1 MQWLVHPSSRILI
14 KGDAEKE
21 LLYFLGIH
29 KSQNSKLCI
38 AFTLDENFLSKQ
50 GDGYKT
56 EFSRKAH
63 CSDCAGIVS
72 HREISFG
79 SALFFQRENRDFS
92 SFFLPSLS
100 FLAAA

>member
-1 MQWLVHPSSRILI
+1 MQWLVHPGSRILI

-21 LLYFLGIH
+21 ILYFLGIH
-29 KSQNSKLCI
+29 KSQSSKLCI

-72 HREISFG
+72 HCEISFG
-79 SALFFQRENRDFS
+79 NALVFRERIEIFPLFS
-92 SFFLPSLS
+92 FPPCLS
-100 FLAAA
+100 

>member
-1 MQWLVHPSSRILI
+1 M

-21 LLYFLGIH
+21 IWIPRKYN
-29 KSQNSKLCI
+29 KSQSSKLCI
-38 AFTLDENFLSKQ
+38 AFTLDENFLRKQ

-72 HREISFG
+72 HCEISFG
-79 SALFFQRENRDFS
+79 NALVFRERIEIFPLFS
-92 SFFLPSLS
+92 FPSCLS
-100 FLAAA
+100 